1 MGDEIRYPGFR
12 HGKCYMSGLDGR
24 AIELG
29 RPKELK
35 FEINKND
42 NAFTEVKGIA
52 IWEPPILPNRI
63 YEEMADWFEKSLT
76 ESAFALPKNYIINDG
91 ATILFWKDG
100 TKTVVKRSKNEKFD
114 KRLGFLTA
122 YFQKH
127 CGMSKTKAN
136 KFLDN
141 LVVEDVKKKEQ

>member
-1 MGDEIRYPGFR
+1 MGDDYLKIGGRSY
-12 HGKCYMSGLDGR
+12 GKCYRSGLDGR

-29 RPKELK
+29 GPKELK
-35 FEINKND
+35 FEINNND
-42 NAFTEVKGIA
+42 MFTEVKGVST
-52 IWEPPILPNRI
+52 WEPAMLSTKI
-63 YEEMADWFEKSLT
+63 YEQMSDWFEKSLT

-100 TKTVVKRSKNEKFD
+100 TKTIVKRSKNETFD

-141 LVVEDVKKKEQ
+141 LEVEE

>member
-1 MGDEIRYPGFR
+1 MNDEIRYPGFR
-12 HGKCYMSGLDGR
+12 KFYTSGLDGR

-29 RPKELK
+29 KPIDLTYTT
-35 FEINKND
+35 INGTIFD
-42 NAFTEVKGIA
+42 LETAEDYG
-52 IWEPPILPNRI
+52 LP
-63 YEEMADWFEKSLT
+63 DH
-76 ESAFALPKNYIINDG
+76 YIINDG

-100 TKTVVKRSKNEKFD
+100 TKTIVKRAKDEKFD

-127 CGMSKTKAN
+127 CGLSKTKAN

-141 LVVEDVKKKEQ
+141 LEVKE

>member
-1 MGDEIRYPGFR
+1 MDNDLIRYPGFR
-12 HGKCYMSGLDGR
+12 HGKCYTYYTMGLDGK
-24 AIELG
+24 AIEVGKPTDLTYT
-29 RPKELK
+29 KIADAIFDLK
-35 FEINKND
+35 TITDDEK
-42 NAFTEVKGIA
+42 VKATCHGLLI
-52 IWEPPILPNRI
+52 PGI
-63 YEEMADWFEKSLT
+63 YE
-76 ESAFALPKNYIINDG
+76 LPEHYIINNG

-100 TKTVVKRSKNEKFD
+100 TKTIVKRSKDEKFD

-141 LVVEDVKKKEQ
+141 LEVEE

>member
-1 MGDEIRYPGFR
+1 MDNDLIRYPGFR
-12 HGKCYMSGLDGR
+12 HGKCYAVGLDGE
-24 AIELG
+24 AMELYK
-29 RPKELK
+29 PKELK

-42 NAFTEVKGIA
+42 IFTEVKGIA
-52 IWEPPILPNRI
+52 TWKPPILPNII
-63 YEEMADWFEKSLT
+63 YEEMTDWFEKSLT
-76 ESAFALPKNYIINDG
+76 ESTFALPKNYIINDG

-100 TKTVVKRSKNEKFD
+100 TKTIVKRSKDEKFD

-141 LVVEDVKKKEQ
+141 LEVEK